1 MLLGMN
7 SYPQDNFDG
16 VLRPRLVVEADRQL
30 VGTHQGGVH
39 VQPGATLFL
48 NGTIQGSLAVEDGA
62 AVELAG
68 TLQGSLHI
76 DQGGSALVT
85 GAVQGSTTNFGSVVV
100 EQTGTAA
107 GSVHNEGL
115 FVLRG
120 RQGGGITGAGELRV
134 EPGGQIVPST
144 RQEEGRD
151 VYEWTY

>member
-1 MLLGMN
+1 MS

-16 VLRPRLVVEADRQL
+16 VLRPRLVVDADQKL
-30 VGTHQGGVH
+30 TGTHQGGVH

-48 NGTIQGSLAVEDGA
+48 SGTVQGSLAIEDGA

-68 TLQGSLHI
+68 TLQGSLHV

-107 GSVHNEGL
+107 GSVHNDGL
-115 FVLRG
+115 FILRG
-120 RQGGGITGAGELRV
+120 RQGEGVTGAGEFRV
-134 EPGGQIVPST
+134 EAGGQIVQPT
-144 RQEEGRD
+144 RQEDGRD